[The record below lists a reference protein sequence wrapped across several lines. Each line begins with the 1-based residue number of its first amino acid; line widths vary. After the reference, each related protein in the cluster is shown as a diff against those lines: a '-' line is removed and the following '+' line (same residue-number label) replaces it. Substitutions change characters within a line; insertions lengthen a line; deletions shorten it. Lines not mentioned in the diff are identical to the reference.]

1 MLSPEELA
9 ELEAS
14 LLPTLERHHLRLL
27 AHSLRSLQ
35 AAAGRRRGDLPT
47 RPELLAW
54 ALGQAEL
61 QADPGFCQTFLDQLQ
76 RAGSQLETI
85 AQSSLDLEQPRT
97 PIRPAIEPV
106 IEAGIEPGIEAV
118 LQPVHQPVPEPGSRP
133 APAPVIRPAPA
144 GPLGLELA
152 DLVAWAR
159 HQADQRIAKIR
170 APEASP

>member
-1 MLSPEELA
+1 VLSPEELA
-9 ELEAS
+9 DLEAS

-35 AAAGRRRGDLPT
+35 AAAGRRHGELPA
-47 RPELLAW
+47 RAELLAW

-61 QADPGFCQTFLDQLQ
+61 RGDPGFCETFLDQLQ
-76 RAGSQLETI
+76 RAGNQLETI
-85 AQSSLDLEQPRT
+85 AQTKLDPNQPIP
-97 PIRPAIEPV
+97 PIGSA
-106 IEAGIEPGIEAV
+106 IEPGIE
-118 LQPVHQPVPEPGSRP
+118 PTIPP
-133 APAPVIRPAPA
+133 APLPGTRPDPA

-170 APEASP
+170 APESSP

>member
-14 LLPTLERHHLRLL
+14 LLPILERHHLRLL

-35 AAAGRRRGDLPT
+35 AAAGRRSGGLPT

-76 RAGSQLETI
+76 RAGSQLEAI
-85 AQSSLDLEQPRT
+85 AQAKLDPNQPLP
-97 PIRPAIEPV
+97 PIRSAS
-106 IEAGIEPGIEAV
+106 EPGIE
-118 LQPVHQPVPEPGSRP
+118 PVSSP
-133 APAPVIRPAPA
+133 APDPAMRPDAA

>member
-1 MLSPEELA
+1 VLSPEELA

-35 AAAGRRRGDLPT
+35 AAAGRRSGGLPT
-47 RPELLAW
+47 RSELLAW

-85 AQSSLDLEQPRT
+85 AQTTLDPNQPGT
-97 PIRPAIEPV
+97 PIRPGIEPM
-106 IEAGIEPGIEAV
+106 IEPGIEPANRPTPSPGI
-118 LQPVHQPVPEPGSRP
+118 LQD
-133 APAPVIRPAPA
+133 PA

-170 APEASP
+170 APESSP

>member
-1 MLSPEELA
+1 
-9 ELEAS
+9 
-14 LLPTLERHHLRLL
+14 LL

-35 AAAGRRRGDLPT
+35 AAAGRRSGDLPA

-76 RAGSQLETI
+76 RAGSRLETI
-85 AQSSLDLEQPRT
+85 AQTRLDPEQPGE
-97 PIRPAIEPV
+97 PIRPAIEPR
-106 IEAGIEPGIEAV
+106 IEEAIEPVIGAV
-118 LQPVHQPVPEPGSRP
+118 IDPGGDREDDPGVEPGSRP
-133 APAPVIRPAPA
+133 APNPGIRLDPA

-170 APEASP
+170 ASEASP